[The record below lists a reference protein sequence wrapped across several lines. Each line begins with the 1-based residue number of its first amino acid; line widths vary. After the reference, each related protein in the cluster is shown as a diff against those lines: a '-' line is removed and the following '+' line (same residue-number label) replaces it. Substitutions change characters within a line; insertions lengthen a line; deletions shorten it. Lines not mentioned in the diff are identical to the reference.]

1 MFRTSEDP
9 TRLLTQKLVKKKGDR
24 TNPREASGST
34 VSWTVEG
41 VGFLNTVQE
50 GSVSK
55 LVVIIDVPQEELLGK
70 GFFKTFKLFQVR
82 LDSCFTRD
90 VAV

>member
-1 MFRTSEDP
+1 M
-9 TRLLTQKLVKKKGDR
+9 KKKGDR
-24 TNPREASGST
+24 KNPREASGST

-50 GSVSK
+50 GNVSR
-55 LVVIIDVPQEELLGK
+55 LVVITDVPQEELLGK

-82 LDSCFTRD
+82 LDNCFIRD
-90 VAV
+90 IAV